1 MAMALHVLV
10 VDDSAQSSQDLC
22 QKIDV
27 LGHISSNC
35 SSGREALKRLQHTKP
50 DIVLLDLLM
59 PDLDGYRVIRQIRE
73 IITDRWLPII
83 VTSGLKG
90 ESHFIDALSLGA
102 DDYLSRPV
110 NVELLNAKLNHYKR
124 VLSLQ
129 THFSGLA
136 NRERLIYQHIPEALI
151 SFDDRGV
158 VSESNR
164 AAVDMLHALGKS
176 DPIGKSLNDL
186 LGISVDQAD
195 QAGEVEWTL
204 ADGRTLPVELS
215 CSRWINGAVES
226 RTLLIRDL
234 SEKRRLESMKEEFMA
249 TVSHELRTPLTSIV
263 GALGIL
269 ESGVM
274 GELPSAAN
282 EMLQVARRN
291 SERLRSLI
299 DDVLDLTKLQG
310 NQLSFH
316 MQYCELSD
324 LARESISTNLAM
336 AQAKHVKL
344 SFQDTTLRAKI
355 NVDPNRLL
363 QVFANLLSNAVKHAP
378 SGSEVQVGLS
388 GCAFG
393 WRLEVQ
399 DQGPGVSLAF
409 RKRLFEKFAQE
420 DSSDRRIYG
429 GTGLG
434 LYISKMLMERMGGRI
449 GLMSKSE
456 SGACFYIEIP
466 AVRVVASR
474 PISLGIT
481 HDSQEQAHWRAWL
494 QDQTETLTFTSLV
507 QVTEWIRENGPPD
520 VVICN
525 PAGQG
530 SADKFCDAL
539 LSLVNADQL
548 ILVSDSVDAQFAGN
562 HAFHWIRRE
571 IQLRRNLQDQVRK
584 ILERSTVKQ
593 GNIK

>member
-10 VDDSAQSSQDLC
+10 VDDSAPSSQDLC

-35 SSGREALKRLQHTKP
+35 SSGKDALKRLQHTKP

-59 PDLDGYRVIRQIRE
+59 PDLDGYKVIRQIRQ

-124 VLSLQ
+124 VLSFQ
-129 THFSGLA
+129 NHFAGLA
-136 NRERLIYQHIPEALI
+136 HRERLIYQHIPEALI
-151 SFDDRGV
+151 SFDGQGI

-176 DPIGKSLNDL
+176 DPIGQSLESL

-195 QAGEVEWTL
+195 HAGEVQWTL
-204 ADGRTLPVELS
+204 ADGRVLPVELS
-215 CSRWINGAVES
+215 CSRWINGAIEL

-234 SEKRRLESMKEEFMA
+234 SEKKRLESMKEEFMA

-274 GELPSAAN
+274 GELPSAAHD
-282 EMLQVARRN
+282 MLQVARRN

-378 SGSEVQVGLS
+378 SGSEVLVRLS

-449 GLMSKSE
+449 GLMSPSE
-456 SGACFYIEIP
+456 LGACFYIELP
-466 AVRVVASR
+466 AVREAPSR
-474 PISLGIT
+474 PVILGIT
-481 HDSQEQAHWRAWL
+481 HDTQEQSNWRAWL
-494 QDQTETLTFTSLV
+494 QDQAETLTFASLG
-507 QVTEWIRENGPPD
+507 QVNDWILENGPPD
-520 VVICN
+520 AVIFN

-530 SADKFCDAL
+530 PADQFCEAL

-548 ILVSDSVDAQFAGN
+548 ILVSDSVDAQFAGS
-562 HAFHWIRRE
+562 HAFHWIGRDA
-571 IQLRRNLQDQVRK
+571 QLRQNLQDQVRK
-584 ILERSTVKQ
+584 LLERSA
-593 GNIK
+593 

>member
-35 SSGREALKRLQHTKP
+35 SSGKDALKRLQHTKP

-59 PDLDGYRVIRQIRE
+59 PDLDGYKVIRQIRQ

-129 THFSGLA
+129 NHFAGLA
-136 NRERLIYQHIPEALI
+136 HRERLIYQHIPEALI
-151 SFDDRGV
+151 SFDGQGI

-176 DPIGKSLNDL
+176 DPIGQSLESL

-195 QAGEVEWTL
+195 HAGEVQWTL
-204 ADGRTLPVELS
+204 ADGRVLPVELS
-215 CSRWINGAVES
+215 CSRWINGAIEL

-234 SEKRRLESMKEEFMA
+234 SEKKRLESMKEEFMA

-274 GELPSAAN
+274 GELPSAAHD
-282 EMLQVARRN
+282 MLLVARRN

-344 SFQDTTLRAKI
+344 NFQDTTSRAKI

-378 SGSEVQVGLS
+378 SGSEVQVRLT

-449 GLMSKSE
+449 GLMSPSE
-456 SGACFYIEIP
+456 LGACFYIELP
-466 AVRVVASR
+466 AVREAPSR
-474 PISLGIT
+474 PVILGIT
-481 HDSQEQAHWRAWL
+481 HDTQEQSHWRAWL
-494 QDQTETLTFTSLV
+494 QD
-507 QVTEWIRENGPPD
+507 P
-520 VVICN
+520 
-525 PAGQG
+525 
-530 SADKFCDAL
+530 
-539 LSLVNADQL
+539 
-548 ILVSDSVDAQFAGN
+548 
-562 HAFHWIRRE
+562 
-571 IQLRRNLQDQVRK
+571 
-584 ILERSTVKQ
+584 
-593 GNIK
+593 